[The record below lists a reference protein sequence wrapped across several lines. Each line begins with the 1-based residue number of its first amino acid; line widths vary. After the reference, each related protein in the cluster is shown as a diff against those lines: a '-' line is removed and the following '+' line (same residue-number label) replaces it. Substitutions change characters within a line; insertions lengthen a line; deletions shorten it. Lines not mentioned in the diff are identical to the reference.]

1 MSYPAI
7 TPARP
12 VPGAFLNTPA
22 ASRFQSNDDPVRRRL
37 FDGNANPAPSSS
49 LVPRPNQS
57 SATTS
62 STSGMSG
69 GLVAASHIQQ
79 QAPDVPPVTKAAQ
92 AVNEFLQR
100 DQNYPDLES
109 YAKSGSSSEYDLVSI
124 DSAWAPFHKTQMY
137 PIPNE
142 IFNHYNASQLQTLM
156 GLFAEINH

>member
-57 SATTS
+57 SVTTS

-69 GLVAASHIQQ
+69 GLVPASHVQQ

-109 YAKSGSSSEYDLVSI
+109 YAKCEISPALASST
-124 DSAWAPFHKTQMY
+124 P
-137 PIPNE
+137 P
-142 IFNHYNASQLQTLM
+142 
-156 GLFAEINH
+156 